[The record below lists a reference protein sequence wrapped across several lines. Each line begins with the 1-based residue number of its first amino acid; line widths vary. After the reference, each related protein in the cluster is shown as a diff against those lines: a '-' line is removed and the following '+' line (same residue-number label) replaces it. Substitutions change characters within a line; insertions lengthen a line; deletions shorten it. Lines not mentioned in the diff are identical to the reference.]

1 MENEKKPELLND
13 DGWLDEILGPQSDG
27 EKIVADMEAVQDA
40 GLMDPNDLELEKLLA
55 EFGSEAAGEDP
66 AAPEAPAAA
75 ETEPVV
81 SANPVDAET
90 PFLDE
95 EFRAAFG
102 TGETLEEAFAAPV
115 EPAPE
120 SVVPETPAEPP
131 EPPKKKRRWWKK
143 ETPEK
148 RRPIHKK
155 GYGFFGIP
163 HILATFVWLALAVVI
178 GSTAGNVLWMLA
190 ADVLAFNQVPKTVT
204 ITITEEDT
212 IEDIAD
218 QLQEL
223 ELIRYPGVFTF
234 FANLTGKAERIDPG
248 TYVLNALDEEGKFPN
263 ISYDYNALLNT
274 MQQYVPDQEIVEDL
288 LIPEGYTCRQ
298 IFQLLE
304 DNGVC
309 TVAELE
315 EYMAT
320 GEFDD
325 YWFLEGVD
333 RSLKYWL
340 EGYLFPD
347 TYDFYENDDPG
358 RVLHKMLDAFDY
370 RFTDKMRTDLEEIR
384 ETVAQMMR
392 DEGYSEEYI
401 EEHAIGIRE
410 VTIIASMIERES
422 PGATESYTI
431 SSVIYN
437 RLSSPDFFLLQI
449 DATVNYAHLLEF
461 GNDDELDYE
470 LDSPFN
476 TYVYG
481 GLPIG
486 PISNPGRVSLDA
498 ALNPEDS
505 DYYYYA
511 LYKDSREHAYF
522 EYLDDFEEFLWEQG
536 YYDE

>member
-1 MENEKKPELLND
+1 MDNEKKPELLND
-13 DGWLDEILGPQSDG
+13 DSWLDEILGPQND
-27 EKIVADMEAVQDA
+27 EEIIVADEEAVQDA
-40 GLMDPNDLELEKLLA
+40 GLLDPNDLELEKLLA
-55 EFGSEAAGEDP
+55 EFGAEAAGE
-66 AAPEAPAAA
+66 APVEPVAPAAIV
-75 ETEPVV
+75 EEPFV
-81 SANPVDAET
+81 SANPVEAEG

-95 EFRAAFG
+95 EFRDAFG
-102 TGETLEEAFAAPV
+102 TGESLEEAFSAPAEIV
-115 EPAPE
+115 TE
-120 SVVPETPAEPP
+120 PAEPEP
-131 EPPKKKRRWWKK
+131 PTEPPAPPKKKRRWWKK

-148 RRPIHKK
+148 RRPVHKK

-178 GSTAGNVLWMLA
+178 GTTAGNVLWMLA

-212 IEDIAD
+212 IEDIAN

-223 ELIRYPGVFTF
+223 ELIRYPGVFAF
-234 FANLTGKAERIDPG
+234 FADLTGKAEKIDPG
-248 TYVLNALDEEGKFPN
+248 VYVLNALDESGKFPN

-274 MQQYVPDQEIVEDL
+274 MRQYEANQDIVEGL
-288 LIPEGYTCRQ
+288 LIPEGYTCMQ

-320 GEFDD
+320 GEFED

-333 RSLKYWL
+333 RSMKYWL

-358 RVLHKMLDAFDY
+358 RVLHKLLDAFDY

-384 ETVAQMMR
+384 ETMAQMMR
-392 DEGYSEEYI
+392 DEGYSEAYI

-410 VTIIASMIERES
+410 VIIVASMIERES

-437 RLSSPDFFLLQI
+437 RLASPDFFLLQI
-449 DATVNYAHLLEF
+449 DATVNYAHILEF
-461 GNDDELDYE
+461 GNDDELDYK

-481 GLPIG
+481 GLPVG

-498 ALNPEDS
+498 ALNPEES

>member
-13 DGWLDEILGPQSDG
+13 DGWLDEILGPQSDE
-27 EKIVADMEAVQDA
+27 EKIVADEEAAQDA
-40 GLMDPNDLELEKLLA
+40 GLMDPNDLELEMLLA
-55 EFGSEAAGEDP
+55 EFGSEAAGEDEAVP
-66 AAPEAPAAA
+66 EALAAPQE
-75 ETEPVV
+75 EPLV
-81 SANPVDAET
+81 SANPVDAEA
-90 PFLDE
+90 PFQDE
-95 EFRAAFG
+95 EFRDAFG
-102 TGETLEEAFAAPV
+102 TGETLEEAFAAPA
-115 EPAPE
+115 ELTPE
-120 SVVPETPAEPP
+120 SDAPETPAEPP
-131 EPPKKKRRWWKK
+131 APPKKKRRWWKK

-163 HILATFVWLALAVVI
+163 HILSTFVWLALAVVI
-178 GSTAGNVLWMLA
+178 GTTAGNVMWMLA

-212 IEDIAD
+212 IEDIAE
-218 QLQEL
+218 QLHAL

-234 FANLTGKAERIDPG
+234 FADLTGKAERIDPG
-248 TYVLNALDEEGKFPN
+248 VYVLNALDEDGRFPN

-274 MQQYVPDQEIVEDL
+274 MQQYEPDQEIVSGL
-288 LIPEGYTCRQ
+288 LIPEGYTCRE

-304 DNGVC
+304 DKGVC
-309 TVAELE
+309 TVEALE
-315 EYMAT
+315 EYLAT

-325 YWFLEGVD
+325 YWFLESAD

-347 TYDFYENDDPG
+347 TYDFYMNDDPG

-370 RFTDKMRTDLEEIR
+370 RFTDKMRTNLEKIR
-384 ETVAQMMR
+384 ENVAQMMR
-392 DEGYSEEYI
+392 DEGYGEEYI

-410 VTIIASMIERES
+410 VIIIASMIERES

-437 RLSSPDFFLLQI
+437 RLSSPNFFLLQI

-461 GNDDELDYE
+461 GNDDELDYS

-498 ALNPEDS
+498 ALNPEDT